1 MSDSKLTG
9 SPVRSTA
16 IAVGILLSLVPAPA
30 RGQETGEGPP
40 DRVYPRILFNGFGT
54 FGIAHSSED
63 QADFVPSPLRPD
75 GPGFSD
81 EFSVEMD
88 SRLAGQLTVDVT
100 PRLRA
105 IVQVVAEQQP
115 DDRFGPTLEWANISY
130 AFTPDLTLRVGRIAL
145 PAFMLSDFRKV
156 GYAIPWVRPPVELYS
171 LAPVFSSDG
180 VDATYRLHLG
190 DWTNTM
196 QATFGQANS
205 ELPGETG
212 HVESDG
218 VGFFNT
224 LEQADLLL
232 RFGIAHGSLDIE
244 SVGEFFDLFRSFGPE
259 GAAIADRYDA
269 DDKAL
274 TFYSFGASYDPG
286 AWFVTGELGRI
297 EVDAFIGNSN
307 AWYVGGGVRLGRVT
321 PYALYSGIEATSET
335 AAAGLDVTALP
346 PEQAQAA
353 AGLNIGLNAVLS
365 AKAQQQTGSIGARWD
380 FMRNIALKVQLD
392 RIDVKGGSPGTF
404 INLQSGFERGG
415 TAYVLSAGT
424 AFVF

>member
-1 MSDSKLTG
+1 MSGLKLTG

-16 IAVGILLSLVPAPA
+16 IAVGVLLSMLPALVYA
-30 RGQETGEGPP
+30 QEPERPP
-40 DRVYPRILFNGFGT
+40 DRTYPRILFNGFGS
-54 FGIAHSSED
+54 FGMAHSSEE
-63 QADFVPSPLRPD
+63 QADFVSSPLRPD

-81 EFSVEMD
+81 EFSVEVD
-88 SRLAGQLTVDVT
+88 SRLAGQLTVDFT
-100 PRLRA
+100 PRLRV

-115 DDRFGPTLEWANISY
+115 DDHFFPSVEWANVSY
-130 AFTPDLTLRVGRIAL
+130 AVTPDLTLRAGRIAV
-145 PAFMLSDFRKV
+145 PTFMLSDFRKV

-171 LAPVFSSDG
+171 LVPVFHSDG

-196 QATFGQANS
+196 QATFGHSDS
-205 ELPGETG
+205 EFPGG
-212 HVESDG
+212 AGDVESDG

-224 LEQADLLL
+224 LERADLLL

-259 GAAIADRYDA
+259 GASIADRYDV
-269 DDKAL
+269 DDSSM
-274 TFYSFGASYDPG
+274 TFYALGASYDPG

-307 AWYVGGGVRLGRVT
+307 AWYVGGGVRLGPVT
-321 PYALYSGIEATSET
+321 PYAVYSGIEATSET
-335 AAAGLDVTALP
+335 TAAGLDVTALP

-353 AGLNIGLNAVLS
+353 AGLNAGLNAVLS
-365 AKAQQQTGSIGARWD
+365 AKAQQHTGSIGARWD

-392 RIDVKGGSPGTF
+392 RIDVKDGSPGTF
-404 INLQSGFERGG
+404 TNLQPGFERGG